1 MAEVVLTDVG
11 KVYDGNV
18 RAVDRVSFTVPDGSF
33 TVLVGPSGC
42 GKSTVLRMVAG
53 LEEISEGDLAIDG
66 RRVNDVA
73 PRDRDIAMVFQN
85 YALYPHMSV
94 YENMA
99 FSLRMRRAPKD
110 EVDRR
115 VQEAAT
121 MLGLTE
127 YLERKPKALSGGQ
140 RQRVAVGRAIVRQP
154 KVFLFD
160 EPLSN
165 LDAKMRVQ
173 TRAQLIRLHRSLGAT
188 MIYVTHDQA
197 EAMTMGDQIVVMRDG
212 RVQQIGSPHEVYT
225 APANAFVGGFLGSPP
240 MNFLRCRIVERDG
253 VTSLAL
259 GDETVVEA
267 TVDGALGARLGAGR
281 EVLAGVRPEDVRA
294 TPPEAGPSAAVEA
307 TVELVEFLGDEQF
320 LALRAGDVSLVAR
333 VEPDLEVHADD
344 RRTFYLHLAKARFFD
359 PETEAAIA

>member
-1 MAEVVLTDVG
+1 MAEVVLTGVG
-11 KVYDGNV
+11 KVYDGEV
-18 RAVDRVSFTVPDGSF
+18 RAVDDVSFTVPHGSF

-42 GKSTVLRMVAG
+42 GKSTVLRMIAG
-53 LEEISEGDLAIDG
+53 LEEISEGDLSIDG

-110 EVDRR
+110 EIDRR
-115 VQEAAT
+115 VREAAT

-127 YLERKPKALSGGQ
+127 YLERRPKALSGGQ

-173 TRAQLIRLHRSLGAT
+173 TRAQLVRLHRGLEAT

-197 EAMTMGDQIVVMRDG
+197 EAMTMGDRIVVLRDG

-240 MNFLRCRIVERDG
+240 MNFLRCRVASRDG
-253 VTSLAL
+253 VRVLAC
-259 GDETVVEA
+259 GDGERVFEA
-267 TVDGALGARLGAGR
+267 EIDRGLDEGR
-281 EVLAGVRPEDVRA
+281 EVLVGVRPEDVRT

-320 LALRAGDVSLVAR
+320 VTLRAGDATIVAR
-333 VEPDLEVHADD
+333 VEPDVEVKADD
-344 RRTFYLHLAKARFFD
+344 RRTFHLHLAKARFFD
-359 PETEAAIA
+359 PKTEAAIA